1 MKLVSQKI
9 SNINLNKRYRT
20 AKYGKSKILY
30 LMCIPGIILY
40 LLFKY
45 VPMAGIII
53 AFENYNPFVG
63 ISGFWTSKFVGFH
76 WFTILFHQAK
86 FIQILMNSLLLG
98 FYGIIFGFPA
108 PVILALL
115 FNEVRNSRFRRI
127 SQSITY
133 IPHFLS
139 WAVVGSVVLQMLSP
153 SGGVINQLITLF
165 GFKAQYFA
173 QDPHYARAIVIVSG
187 IWKEVGWDSI
197 LYIAAIVGIDL
208 SLYEAAIVDGAS
220 RWKQTIH
227 ITIPSIMPII
237 TICLILS
244 IGRILDTGFEQIYM
258 FYNAKIDPVIDIFST
273 YAYRVGIGNGQFSY
287 ITALGLFNNLVGIIL
302 VLGANRISRKI
313 SDQGIW

>member
-1 MKLVSQKI
+1 MKLVSQTR
-9 SNINLNKRYRT
+9 LNTNKKYRKM
-20 AKYGKSKILY
+20 KYGKSKILY

-76 WFTILFHQAK
+76 WFIMLFQQAK

-98 FYGIIFGFPA
+98 IYGIIFGFPA
-108 PVILALL
+108 PIILALL
-115 FNEVRNSRFRRI
+115 LNEIRSNKFRRAA
-127 SQSITY
+127 QSITY

-153 SGGVINQLITLF
+153 MGGSINQLVTLF

-173 QDPHYARAIVIVSG
+173 QDPHYARAIVIASG
-187 IWKEVGWDSI
+187 IWKEMGWDSI

-244 IGRILDTGFEQIYM
+244 IGRILDTSFEQIYM
-258 FYNAKIDPVIDIFST
+258 FYNARIDPVIDVFAT
-273 YAYRVGIGNGQFSY
+273 YSYRIGIGNGQFSY
-287 ITALGLFNNLVGIIL
+287 ITALGLFNNIIGIIL
-302 VLGANRISRKI
+302 VLGANKISRKI

>member
-1 MKLVSQKI
+1 MKLVSREKFD
-9 SNINLNKRYRT
+9 INLKKESRIKKQR
-20 AKYGKSKILY
+20 KSKILY

-40 LLFKY
+40 LVFRY

-53 AFENYNPFVG
+53 AFENFNPFVG

-76 WFTILFHQAK
+76 WFIILFHQAK

-98 FYGIIFGFPA
+98 IYGIIFGFPA
-108 PVILALL
+108 PIILALL
-115 FNEVRNSRFRRI
+115 FNEVRNSKFRRI
-127 SQSITY
+127 SQSVTY

-153 SGGVINQLITLF
+153 MGGVINQVVTLF

-173 QDPHYARAIVIVSG
+173 QDPHYARTIVILSG

-197 LYIAAIVGIDL
+197 LYIAAIVGIDP

-244 IGRILDTGFEQIYM
+244 IGRIFDTGFEQIYM
-258 FYNAKIDPVIDIFST
+258 FYNAKIDPVIDVFAT

-287 ITALGLFNNLVGIIL
+287 ITALGLFNNIVGIIL
-302 VLGANRISRKI
+302 VLGANKISKKV